1 MKQQRLKFKLL
12 ALILFGMFALL
23 AVYGGYSI
31 STYGNRWFASN
42 KNPRVR
48 TQKDN
53 VTAGNV
59 LDTNGIILATTV
71 DGERVYQADEAA
83 RRAIV
88 HLLGD
93 SQGQVSN
100 GVETFQTSY
109 LYGFQ
114 TSLPELILSTFRGE
128 ERRGDDVTLTVDSRL
143 CTEIAAS
150 FAAHEKSAGK
160 NGAAVVMNYQTGAV
174 IAMVSL
180 PNFDPMNIT
189 EETAAD
195 PGQPFWNRAT
205 QSVYP
210 PGSTFKIITT
220 TSALENI
227 PDIRTVSIQ
236 CTGGLEVDGQAIRDY
251 GNAIHG
257 QLTLKRAFTLSCN
270 NAFALIALDL
280 GDAALRKTAESFGF
294 NDNFLFRDFVVENSS
309 YPTTNR
315 TQFEIAWSGAGQSAI
330 TASPMHMCM
339 VAAAIANGG
348 VMMEP
353 RLLQDVT
360 SASGVNR
367 LKFTS
372 ATYRTALSYSLAEE
386 IKGYM
391 AAVVQS
397 GTAKQAAVSGLTICG
412 KTGSADSNDDG
423 RPVTHGWFI
432 GFIDDDD
439 YPYAVA
445 VLVEDVNDGDGG
457 GSVAAP
463 IAQDIFTYLK
473 ENSPVSPSQ
482 VVSE

>member
-23 AVYGGYSI
+23 ALYGGYSI
-31 STYGNRWFASN
+31 MTYGNRWFSSS

-48 TQKDN
+48 SQKAN

-71 DGERVYQADEAA
+71 DGERVYQADEAS
-83 RRAIV
+83 RRAVV

-114 TSLPELILSTFRGE
+114 TSLPELALSLFRGDA
-128 ERRGDDVTLTVDSRL
+128 RRGDDVTLTVDSKL
-143 CTEIAAS
+143 CTAIAAS
-150 FAAHEKSAGK
+150 FADHEKTADK
-160 NGAAVVMNYQTGAV
+160 KGAAVVMNYKTGAV
-174 IAMVSL
+174 LAMISL
-180 PNFDPMNIT
+180 PNFDPLNIT
-189 EETAAD
+189 AETIAD
-195 PGQPFWNRAT
+195 AGQPFWNRAT

-210 PGSTFKIITT
+210 PGSTFKIVTA

-227 PDIRTVSIQ
+227 TDIRTVSIP
-236 CTGGLEVDGQAIRDY
+236 CTGELIVDGQIIPDY
-251 GNAIHG
+251 GNAVHG
-257 QLTLKRAFTLSCN
+257 NLTLKRAFTLSCN
-270 NAFALIALDL
+270 NAFAQIALNL
-280 GDAALRKTAESFGF
+280 GDTKLRRTAESFGF
-294 NDNFLFRDFVVENSS
+294 NDNFLFRDLVVENSN

-315 TQFEIAWSGAGQSAI
+315 SSFELAWSGAGQSAI

-339 VAAAIANGG
+339 VASAIANGG

-367 LKFTS
+367 LKFS
-372 ATYRTALSYSLAEE
+372 SSIYRTALSADLAEE
-386 IKGYM
+386 LKSYM

-397 GTAKQAAVSGLTICG
+397 GTGKRAAVSGLTICG
-412 KTGSADSNDDG
+412 KTGSAESSDNG
-423 RPVTHGWFI
+423 RAVTHGWFV
-432 GFIDDDD
+432 GFIDDEAL
-439 YPYAVA
+439 PYAVA

-457 GSVAAP
+457 GSTAAP
-463 IAQDIFTYLK
+463 IAGDIFQYIE
-473 ENSPVSPSQ
+473 ENLTPA
-482 VVSE
+482 EE

>member
-1 MKQQRLKFKLL
+1 M
-12 ALILFGMFALL
+12 ATG
-23 AVYGGYSI
+23 
-31 STYGNRWFASN
+31 WFASN

-189 EETAAD
+189 EETARR
-195 PGQPFWNRAT
+195 PGQPFWNRADT
-205 QSVYP
+205 ERLSPRQHLQNHHHRFR
-210 PGSTFKIITT
+210 PGEYS
-220 TSALENI
+220 
-227 PDIRTVSIQ
+227 DIRTVSIQ

-257 QLTLKRAFTLSCN
+257 S
-270 NAFALIALDL
+270 
-280 GDAALRKTAESFGF
+280 
-294 NDNFLFRDFVVENSS
+294 
-309 YPTTNR
+309 
-315 TQFEIAWSGAGQSAI
+315 
-330 TASPMHMCM
+330 
-339 VAAAIANGG
+339 
-348 VMMEP
+348 
-353 RLLQDVT
+353 
-360 SASGVNR
+360 
-367 LKFTS
+367 
-372 ATYRTALSYSLAEE
+372 
-386 IKGYM
+386 
-391 AAVVQS
+391 
-397 GTAKQAAVSGLTICG
+397 
-412 KTGSADSNDDG
+412 
-423 RPVTHGWFI
+423 
-432 GFIDDDD
+432 
-439 YPYAVA
+439 
-445 VLVEDVNDGDGG
+445 
-457 GSVAAP
+457 
-463 IAQDIFTYLK
+463 
-473 ENSPVSPSQ
+473 
-482 VVSE
+482 